1 MSNELKDV
9 LREKNLVIGT
19 NETIKKLKLGKVKKV
34 LLASNCPKSVR
45 ETIMHYAKI
54 ANASVVELD
63 VPDKEIGLLS
73 KRPFG
78 VSVLSC

>member
-9 LREKNLVIGT
+9 LKGKNVMFGT
-19 NETIKKLKLGKVKKV
+19 NETVKGLKLGKVKKV
-34 LLASNCPKSVR
+34 LLASNCPKSVKD
-45 ETIMHYAKI
+45 TIAHYAKI
-54 ANASVVELD
+54 ANAVVIELD

-73 KRPFG
+73 KKPFG

>member
-1 MSNELKDV
+1 MSSELKDV
-9 LREKNLVIGT
+9 LKEKNIVFGT
-19 NETIKKLKLGKVKKV
+19 NETVKGLKLGKVKKV

-45 ETIMHYAKI
+45 DTIAHYAKI
-54 ANASVVELD
+54 ANAVIVELD

-73 KRPFG
+73 KKPFG

>member
-1 MSNELKDV
+1 MSSELKAV
-9 LREKNLVIGT
+9 LKEKNIVIGT

-34 LLASNCPKSVR
+34 LLASNCPKSVKD
-45 ETIMHYAKI
+45 TIAHYAKI
-54 ANASVVELD
+54 ANAVVVELD